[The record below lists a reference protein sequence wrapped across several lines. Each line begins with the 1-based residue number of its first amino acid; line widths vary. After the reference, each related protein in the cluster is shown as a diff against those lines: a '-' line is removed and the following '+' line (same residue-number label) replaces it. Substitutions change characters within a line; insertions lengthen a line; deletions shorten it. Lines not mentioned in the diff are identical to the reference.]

1 MKRLNMS
8 SDPKLPTAGEAAV
21 GAVSTERLKSAPAQK
36 IRSTQGSEIVEAALV
51 LPLLFMVVMAIFWFG
66 QAYRI
71 YGTITYAA
79 RAGARAAVA
88 PVCATCAAPTSTNTP
103 TQNAVNAVN
112 TILSNGSLSTAQV
125 KWPASPPPFATCS
138 GGASATCDG
147 NATNICVEANVEL
160 STKTLSAPGT
170 CGTVVSFT
178 YQYPYHFAIPYTSL
192 DLGNIALPA
201 QAQMRLETQ

>member
-1 MKRLNMS
+1 MKRFKVGLN
-8 SDPKLPTAGEAAV
+8 PKSPTAAEAAV
-21 GAVSTERLKSAPAQK
+21 CCAVSTERPKNAPFQI
-36 IRSTQGSEIVEAALV
+36 IRSTHGAEIAEAALV

-88 PVCATCAAPTSTNTP
+88 PVCATCAAPTSANTP

-138 GGASATCDG
+138 GGASASCDG
-147 NATNICVEANVEL
+147 NATKICVEANVQL
-160 STKTLSAPGT
+160 STNTGNAPGT

-178 YQYPYHFAIPYTSL
+178 YQYPYHFVIPYTS
-192 DLGNIALPA
+192 
-201 QAQMRLETQ
+201 